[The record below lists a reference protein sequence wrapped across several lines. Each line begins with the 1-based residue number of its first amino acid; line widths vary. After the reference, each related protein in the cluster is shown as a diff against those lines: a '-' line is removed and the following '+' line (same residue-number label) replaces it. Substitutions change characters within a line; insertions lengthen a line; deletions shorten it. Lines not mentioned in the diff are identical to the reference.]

1 LPKSISTPSGSSRAF
16 SIGRSVRILALALG
30 IPFPPVGGG
39 LTRTFHL
46 LKAIASHHD
55 VTLIGF
61 TYEGSEPH
69 EKPPYPLHVEAV
81 PWQWSRDYREM
92 IGADAAAAARA
103 YERLAYQCD
112 QPWFASVVDRG
123 PMQKTL
129 SKVLATPPDVVLLEG
144 MPLAQFLPWLP
155 ADVPRVLDLFDVHSV
170 MERHAGG
177 PEAPRT
183 LAFERHA
190 VRACSSCLA
199 VSAADAEAARSLL
212 GASSVHLVPNGV
224 DTSYFMPS
232 AMPIET
238 GSLLFTGRMN
248 YPPNVDAARFF
259 AREILPLVREAA
271 PHARFHI
278 VGADPTADVRALAS
292 EAVVVHG
299 RVDDVRPFLANSEV
313 VVVPV
318 RSGGGTRLKVLEAA
332 ASGKPIV
339 STHLGVEGLDF
350 GADDVVIADD
360 ALAFAHAVLSLLG
373 NPDARR
379 AIGRRAQL
387 VAGRYEWSKIGEAF
401 RGILEQS
408 TF

>member
-1 LPKSISTPSGSSRAF
+1 M
-16 SIGRSVRILALALG
+16 RILALALG

-46 LKAIASHHD
+46 LKAIAPHHD

-61 TYEGSEPH
+61 TYEGADRH
-69 EKPPYPLHVEAV
+69 EEPPYPLHVEAV

-103 YERLAYQCD
+103 YERLTYKCD
-112 QPWFASVVDRG
+112 QPWFASVVDPG

-129 SKVLATPPDVVLLEG
+129 SKVLTTPPDIVVIEG
-144 MPLAQFLPWLP
+144 MPLAQFLPSLP
-155 ADVPRVLDLFDVHSV
+155 ANRPRVLDLFDVHSA
-170 MERHAGG
+170 MEHHADER
-177 PEAPRT
+177 EAQRT
-183 LAFERHA
+183 LAFEREA
-190 VRACSSCLA
+190 VRACTSCLT

-232 AMPIET
+232 AMPIEE

-248 YPPNVDAARFF
+248 YPPNIDAACFF
-259 AREILPLVREAA
+259 AAEILPLVRQAA

-278 VGADPTADVRALAS
+278 VGADPAPEVRALAS
-292 EAVVVHG
+292 DDIVVHG
-299 RVDDVRPFLANSEV
+299 RVTDVRPFLANSEV

-339 STHLGVEGLDF
+339 STRLGVAGLDF
-350 GADDVVIADD
+350 GADDVLIADEARGFAD
-360 ALAFAHAVLSLLG
+360 AIVSLLR
-373 NPDARR
+373 NADMRK
-379 AIGRRAQL
+379 AIGNRARQMS
-387 VAGRYEWSKIGEAF
+387 GRYEWSAIGEEF
-401 RGILEQS
+401 RAIVEQLS
-408 TF
+408 W

>member
-1 LPKSISTPSGSSRAF
+1 M
-16 SIGRSVRILALALG
+16 RILALALG

-46 LKAIASHHD
+46 LEAIASHHD

-61 TYEGSEPH
+61 TYEGAEPH
-69 EKPPYPLHVEAV
+69 EEPPYPVHVEAV

-92 IGADAAAAARA
+92 IGADAAVAARA
-103 YERLAYQCD
+103 YARLAYQHD
-112 QPWFASVVDRG
+112 QPWFATVVDRG

-129 SKVLATPPDVVLLEG
+129 SKVLAMPPDIVVLEG
-144 MPLAQFLPWLP
+144 TPLAQFLPWLP

-170 MERHAGG
+170 MEHRSDG
-177 PEAPRT
+177 PEAQRT
-183 LAFERHA
+183 LAFERNA
-190 VRACSSCLA
+190 VRACTTCLA
-199 VSAADAEAARSLL
+199 VSAADVEAARSLL

-248 YPPNVDAARFF
+248 YPPNIDAACFF
-259 AREILPLVREAA
+259 ATEILPLVREAA

-278 VGADPTADVRALAS
+278 VGADPTAGVRALAS
-292 EAVVVHG
+292 DAVIVHG
-299 RVDDVRPFLANSEV
+299 RVTDIRPFLANSEV

-339 STHLGVEGLDF
+339 STHLGVDGVNF

-360 ALAFAHAVLSLLG
+360 AQEFARAILSLLG
-373 NPDARR
+373 NPSTRR
-379 AIGRRAQL
+379 AIGSRARV
-387 VAGRYEWSKIGEAF
+387 VAARYEWSKIGEEF
-401 RGILEQS
+401 RRIIEQS
-408 TF
+408 IV